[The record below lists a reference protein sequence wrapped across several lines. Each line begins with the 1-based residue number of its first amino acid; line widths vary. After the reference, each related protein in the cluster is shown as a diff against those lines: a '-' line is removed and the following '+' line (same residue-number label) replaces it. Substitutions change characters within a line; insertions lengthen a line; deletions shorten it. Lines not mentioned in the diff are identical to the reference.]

1 MEWAS
6 TMLVPHLLEDSNSP
20 FNNFK
25 TIGLSITCSADKLIT
40 DSAAGATA
48 IATGHLTNNKF
59 IAEDPNNN
67 SLYTIFE
74 HAEKLGLSTG
84 IVVTSSVSHA
94 TPASFVAHTDDR
106 GDQNLIASQMADQD
120 FDVIIGG
127 GLKYFLPKNISGN
140 RADNLDLTQKLIDR
154 GYTLPKNYTQLKS
167 IPDSVKQIYALFEM
181 DGLPEA
187 SNRNYTL
194 GDLTKSAIKHLMN
207 NENGFIL
214 MVEGSQIDWAGHDH
228 KSKELLIEMHDFST
242 ALNEA
247 INFAKSDG
255 NTLVV
260 VTSDHETGGMS
271 ITKGKPDAS
280 DLEIGYTTTGHT
292 PSPVGIFAFGP
303 GEENFGGIMKI
314 NLIGQKLFQLLDP
327 SIKF

>member
-1 MEWAS
+1 
-6 TMLVPHLLEDSNSP
+6 
-20 FNNFK
+20 
-25 TIGLSITCSADKLIT
+25 
-40 DSAAGATA
+40 
-48 IATGHLTNNKF
+48 
-59 IAEDPNNN
+59 
-67 SLYTIFE
+67 
-74 HAEKLGLSTG
+74 
-84 IVVTSSVSHA
+84 
-94 TPASFVAHTDDR
+94 
-106 GDQNLIASQMADQD
+106 
-120 FDVIIGG
+120 
-127 GLKYFLPKNISGN
+127 
-140 RADNLDLTQKLIDR
+140 
-154 GYTLPKNYTQLKS
+154 
-167 IPDSVKQIYALFEM
+167 M

-194 GDLTKSAIKHLMN
+194 GDLTKSAINHLKN

-228 KSKELLIEMHDFST
+228 KSKELLIEMNDFST

-271 ITKGKPDAS
+271 ITKGKSDAS

-303 GEENFGGIMKI
+303 GEENFGGIMNI